1 MRCCPREQFVPFP
14 FFCFRFIFCFKA
26 SDKWHL
32 KHPLACTHI
41 AVFFRF
47 VWDRATLF
55 WAPTKRM
62 TISCLKLDPV
72 ASGDWGT
79 APSMASKTCPIRE
92 ARGLPKQKST
102 IKDPGKE
109 NELVLIEDCRTRV
122 ITIEGPNAFADQRC
136 VLRKSRACD
145 RCPTARVMRLW
156 ISECGWSDYV
166 LCKWK
171 YKRSWPLAAY
181 LLCMRNSNLEI
192 RIAVSFCRPQ

>member
-14 FFCFRFIFCFKA
+14 FFCFTFIFCFKA

-55 WAPTKRM
+55 WAPTKLM
-62 TISCLKLDPV
+62 TISCLKLDPI

-102 IKDPGKE
+102 IKDAGKE

-136 VLRKSRACD
+136 VLRKFRACD
-145 RCPTARVMRLW
+145 RCPTARVLDCEFLNAGDQ
-156 ISECGWSDYV
+156 IT
-166 LCKWK
+166 
-171 YKRSWPLAAY
+171 
-181 LLCMRNSNLEI
+181 
-192 RIAVSFCRPQ
+192 FCASGSTKETGP